1 MPLYAAIRFSK
12 VRKKLYVIPTAMT
25 SKGATVTVTNT
36 KNGTVDT
43 GVLLNNAPYIAI
55 IGGAAV
61 VAIYA
66 VNKRRH
72 SDMD

>member
-1 MPLYAAIRFSK
+1 
-12 VRKKLYVIPTAMT
+12 MT
-25 SKGATVTVTNT
+25 SKGAKVTVTNT
-36 KNGTVDT
+36 KEGTVDT

-61 VAIYA
+61 VAIYV